1 MNAKRCRN
9 CGKCEFCFKTSKF
22 DKNDHTSKNGQSGL
36 FGSSYS
42 VKLPRKKIPKK
53 GQNGKNETKTNQLKN
68 GINKLLE
75 DGKTDHKKP
84 IENGNQ
90 SEKDLVPGWM
100 CKTLLESGKPC
111 KKTYYDKN
119 LIIDHVERFHTAH
132 GQVGKICKVLI
143 KRKSNQETSKPVPK
157 PPEPTQSPPPKKPKD
172 VFRCTYCQYKDKS
185 IDKLHDHITSMHD
198 ALWLAQMAK
207 KRKVED
213 GASRFIC
220 PVCQTTTESF
230 QILKDHIDNH
240 DSHQHCRAAT
250 RIQSGDSTLP
260 PKSESNPKPK
270 NQQAFFCC
278 YFCTSGPFVN
288 RDLLISHLR
297 NDHSI
302 INNFSNVFSTC
313 YFKSSVSDHSCD
325 ENVS

>member
-100 CKTLLESGKPC
+100 CKTLLGEF
-111 KKTYYDKN
+111 
-119 LIIDHVERFHTAH
+119 E
-132 GQVGKICKVLI
+132 
-143 KRKSNQETSKPVPK
+143 
-157 PPEPTQSPPPKKPKD
+157 
-172 VFRCTYCQYKDKS
+172 
-185 IDKLHDHITSMHD
+185 M
-198 ALWLAQMAK
+198 
-207 KRKVED
+207 
-213 GASRFIC
+213 
-220 PVCQTTTESF
+220 
-230 QILKDHIDNH
+230 
-240 DSHQHCRAAT
+240 
-250 RIQSGDSTLP
+250 
-260 PKSESNPKPK
+260 
-270 NQQAFFCC
+270 
-278 YFCTSGPFVN
+278 
-288 RDLLISHLR
+288 
-297 NDHSI
+297 
-302 INNFSNVFSTC
+302 FSS
-313 YFKSSVSDHSCD
+313 
-325 ENVS
+325 